1 MSLTASIKYRSFAE
15 RYLAG
20 SRKLRA
26 RLQRLPGYAC
36 FKAFAEFLD
45 TRCSSILLHSS
56 VHRCPYCGR
65 QYRSYPAL
73 LRHLR
78 GRTQCGLEFR
88 RLLDEVVD
96 EYLRLK
102 GKR

>member
-1 MSLTASIKYRSFAE
+1 MSLTSIKYRSFAE

-20 SRKLRA
+20 SRKIRA
-26 RLQRLPGYAC
+26 RLQRLPGYAYL
-36 FKAFAEFLD
+36 KPFAEFLD
-45 TRCSSILLHSS
+45 TRCSTLLYSSIA
-56 VHRCPYCGR
+56 HRCPYCGR

-78 GRTQCGLEFR
+78 ARSRCGLEFR

-102 GKR
+102 LKR

>member
-1 MSLTASIKYRSFAE
+1 MLTARVKYTSFAV

-20 SRKLRA
+20 SRKIRA

-36 FKAFAEFLD
+36 FKPFAEFLD
-45 TRCSSILLHSS
+45 ARCSTILLHSS

-65 QYRSYPAL
+65 QFGSYPGL

-78 GRTQCGLEFR
+78 ARNRCGLEFR
-88 RLLDEVVD
+88 RLIDEVVS
-96 EYLRLK
+96 EFLELK
-102 GKR
+102 RKR